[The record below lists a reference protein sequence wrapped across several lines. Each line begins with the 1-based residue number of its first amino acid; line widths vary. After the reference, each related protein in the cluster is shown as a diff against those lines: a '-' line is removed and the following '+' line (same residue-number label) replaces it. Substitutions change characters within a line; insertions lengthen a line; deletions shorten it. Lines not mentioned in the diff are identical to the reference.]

1 MQLYAKFLKQLV
13 EPHVARLAMKKRAE
27 SVFGRNAPS
36 PVPPAASS
44 VPTLRSSGSYVSGS
58 TALSKTRAERP
69 PEWATAHSGPPD
81 STMNSPVFP
90 HHTPSM
96 APAAASPLSTNIQDT
111 YVTDIGVQADMN
123 VENVSWEQ
131 LMAAGMLGS
140 EASSSTGDGATYGN
154 GEPSDEYLAAMVGL
168 GDSAWFLTSRHGGP

>member
-58 TALSKTRAERP
+58 TALSKTRAERSP
-69 PEWATAHSGPPD
+69 QWATVHSDP
-81 STMNSPVFP
+81 STSTLNNHIPS
-90 HHTPSM
+90 HHIPSM
-96 APAAASPLSTNIQDT
+96 AATPLSTNIEGP
-111 YVTDIGVQADMN
+111 YVTDIAVQPDMN
-123 VENVSWEQ
+123 MENVSWEQ

-140 EASSSTGDGATYGN
+140 EASSSTGDPAMYGN
-154 GEPSDEYLAAMVGL
+154 REPSDEYLAAMVGL